1 MCCFFFFLGFVER
14 ERERDKKK
22 KKSDEKE
29 ESVIVLQRVTS
40 RFEPHVR
47 SIGAFF
53 VWTQNS
59 LKQNKNFFYFFCVL
73 RERVFRLSLSLS
85 LSLFFLFFCGH
96 TYSRLL
102 CVFETNHNVIITRSA
117 QKQHHHLRF
126 FVVRDERSN
135 NSIFGVCAEKKTR
148 ASGFGV
154 FFMSFR
160 AATGVRFDS
169 SVVLSSA
176 SRHHRHRLGARLVRF
191 LLRLRFPSYERKKER
206 KRKRAPAKRTTGVA
220 GLETIIDFVRG
231 GKKSSRRAFCINREA
246 ASKERDLSSNVRNQ
260 SSSSFGLFFFFFFFF
275 FSLLK
280 LVVVVF
286 YVVVEKKGR
295 RRW

>member
-1 MCCFFFFLGFVER
+1 M
-14 ERERDKKK
+14 
-22 KKSDEKE
+22 
-29 ESVIVLQRVTS
+29 
-40 RFEPHVR
+40 R

-59 LKQNKNFFYFFCVL
+59 QTNKLFYFCVCE
-73 RERVFRLSLSLS
+73 REFFASLS
-85 LSLFFLFFCGH
+85 LSLFFFVFFVDTLSFVVC
-96 TYSRLL
+96 SRQ
-102 CVFETNHNVIITRSA
+102 HNIVTRSA

-135 NSIFGVCAEKKTR
+135 SIFGVCAEKTR

-176 SRHHRHRLGARLVRF
+176 SRHHRHRLGASCSF
-191 LLRLRFPSYERKKER
+191 FTSSFPLLCERKKE
-206 KRKRAPAKRTTGVA
+206 KGRAPAKKTTG
-220 GLETIIDFVRG
+220 G
-231 GKKSSRRAFCINREA
+231 GFWRRLISSVVEKSLLGERVYQSRSCFER
-246 ASKERDLSSNVRNQ
+246 ERDFSSNVRNQ
-260 SSSSFGLFFFFFFFF
+260 SSSFGLFFFFFFFF

>member
-1 MCCFFFFLGFVER
+1 MGKIFSSRRALTTE
-14 ERERDKKK
+14 
-22 KKSDEKE
+22 
-29 ESVIVLQRVTS
+29 S

-59 LKQNKNFFYFFCVL
+59 LKQNTFFTFFCVL

-85 LSLFFLFFCGH
+85 LFLCFFCGH

-135 NSIFGVCAEKKTR
+135 SIFGVCAEKTR
-148 ASGFGV
+148 ASGGV
-154 FFMSFR
+154 FFFMSFR

-176 SRHHRHRLGARLVRF
+176 SRHHRHRLGASCSF
-191 LLRLRFPSYERKKER
+191 FTSSFPLLCERKKE
-206 KRKRAPAKRTTGVA
+206 KGRAPAKRTTGIA
-220 GLETIIDFVRG
+220 G
-231 GKKSSRRAFCINREA
+231 
-246 ASKERDLSSNVRNQ
+246 
-260 SSSSFGLFFFFFFFF
+260 FGDD
-275 FSLLK
+275 
-280 LVVVVF
+280 
-286 YVVVEKKGR
+286 
-295 RRW
+295 

>member
-1 MCCFFFFLGFVER
+1 M
-14 ERERDKKK
+14 
-22 KKSDEKE
+22 
-29 ESVIVLQRVTS
+29 I
-40 RFEPHVR
+40 
-47 SIGAFF
+47 
-53 VWTQNS
+53 
-59 LKQNKNFFYFFCVL
+59 FY
-73 RERVFRLSLSLS
+73 SLS
-85 LSLFFLFFCGH
+85 LSLFFFLFFLE
-96 TYSRLL
+96 TLTRLL

-135 NSIFGVCAEKKTR
+135 SIFGVCAEKTR

-160 AATGVRFDS
+160 AATVRFDS

-220 GLETIIDFVRG
+220 G
-231 GKKSSRRAFCINREA
+231 
-246 ASKERDLSSNVRNQ
+246 
-260 SSSSFGLFFFFFFFF
+260 FGDD
-275 FSLLK
+275 
-280 LVVVVF
+280 
-286 YVVVEKKGR
+286 Y
-295 RRW
+295 